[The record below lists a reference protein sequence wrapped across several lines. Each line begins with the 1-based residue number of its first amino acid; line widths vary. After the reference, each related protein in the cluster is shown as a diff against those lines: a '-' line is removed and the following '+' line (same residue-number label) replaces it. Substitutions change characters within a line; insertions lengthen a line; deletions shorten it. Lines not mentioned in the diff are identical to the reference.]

1 MTPVTDTTAPD
12 TSDTAEA
19 PVLIRHTD
27 DGRRVEV
34 IGRFVCMDGRREVE
48 RKYCTDVIA
57 PRLIDLFREVAG
69 QAESA
74 REGALPATRNHFQ

>member
-1 MTPVTDTTAPD
+1 MCS
-12 TSDTAEA
+12 SD
-19 PVLIRHTD
+19 LSD
-27 DGRRVEV
+27 NLLRRKM
-34 IGRFVCMDGRREVE
+34 GMDGRREVE

-74 REGALPATRNHFQ
+74 RR